1 MQDNFKP
8 ENLTSSNLQLKK
20 SGFLVDYFIRP
31 PISLRFKFEH
41 EIWLS
46 HIKLETQVGQQ
57 NSKGIDILIHDNNRV
72 ARAFLSQENSQKEVK
87 AGKPSTKLLVR
98 NVAFQ
103 ATKQEIT
110 EIFKTYGELVA
121 VRLPS
126 KMSGSGSHR
135 GFAFIEY
142 TAKADAKAAM
152 AELSGSTHLYG
163 RRLVLEWAEAEESI
177 DELRKRTADQ
187 FNAGSLSAPKRTK
200 FEITVLK
207 YIFLEAPMA

>member
-1 MQDNFKP
+1 MATKKCP
-8 ENLTSSNLQLKK
+8 K
-20 SGFLVDYFIRP
+20 SGDKLSMGFGFITYWAKASADRALKELQHSRLDTH
-31 PISLRFKFEH
+31 SLELKR
-41 EIWLS
+41 S
-46 HIKLETQVGQQ
+46 
-57 NSKGIDILIHDNNRV
+57 NR
-72 ARAFLSQENSQKEVK
+72 AAEREKKNSQKEVK